1 MNKQQRKTWDDFLNG
16 TFTSGGIF
24 DEPAQVKFKEPQ
36 KPPPK
41 ITIPKKE
48 APKEQLDPATAA
60 KIKKFEA
67 IANDE
72 RAPEPERQAARR
84 MIEKFKNRGYVK

>member
-1 MNKQQRKTWDDFLNG
+1 MNKNQRKNFDDFLNG

-24 DEPAQVKFKEPQ
+24 DEPARVKFKEPQ

-41 ITIPKKE
+41 ITISKKE
-48 APKEQLDPATAA
+48 KLKEQLDPAIAA
-60 KIKKFEA
+60 KLKKFEA

-72 RAPEPERQAARR
+72 RAPEPERQAARQ
-84 MIEKFKNRGYVK
+84 MIEKFKNRNF